1 MAIYTKHSQ
10 LITPSINLIGI
21 DTHSIAI
28 KVLITFKTL
37 YKQGIYVIKKIDAFF
52 GNEKIII

>member
-21 DTHSIAI
+21 DTHFTAI
-28 KVLITFKTL
+28 KVKNITKLTL
-37 YKQGIYVIKKIDAFF
+37 FSNIGFTL
-52 GNEKIII
+52 